1 MRFLVPYQVRAL
13 REGLSALATGVG
25 ALAGVSPLMPDE
37 MGALAEGFAAV
48 RTRVGLGPGVGP
60 QVLGDGRAVV
70 ESPPALVTHEGSLPS
85 VNPLVLPEGGALH
98 ERLPAVPTHI
108 GLLSRVDLL
117 VHREV
122 PGIPERLP
130 AFAAPAHLAPFVN
143 SREGDLRGVPGAGPP
158 APVAAALHSLPGA
171 AALWRKLYA
180 CAACPPFKPGVAL
193 AQALSR
199 NSFLKGGAA
208 AVRACARLGLGAVP
222 GRLRGEGIF
231 RSECHRFQRCVPDSR
246 GPGLQSLSGGGGPGV
261 IRRGPLLLLQGAGG
275 PLLRRSRL
283 WR

>member
-1 MRFLVPYQVRAL
+1 MTRDFLFISESQPGFLRWPTAKVRPAQVARGLGGRLLLLASHPAVSLLVPYQVRAL
-13 REGLSALATGVG
+13 REGLSALATSVG

-48 RTRVGLGPGVGP
+48 RARVGLGPGVGP

-70 ESPPALVTHEGSLPS
+70 ESPPALVTGEGPLPG

-98 ERLPAVPTHI
+98 ERLPAVPAHI

-143 SREGDLRGVPGAGPP
+143 SREGDLRGVPGTGPP
-158 APVAAALHSLPGA
+158 APIAAALHSLLSA
-171 AALWRKLYA
+171 AVLRRKLYA
-180 CAACPPFKPGVAL
+180 CAACPLFKPCVAL

-199 NSFLKGGAA
+199 NSPLKGNAA
-208 AVRACARLGLGAVP
+208 AVGACACLGLGAVP
-222 GRLRGEGIF
+222 GRLRG
-231 RSECHRFQRCVPDSR
+231 
-246 GPGLQSLSGGGGPGV
+246 
-261 IRRGPLLLLQGAGG
+261 
-275 PLLRRSRL
+275 
-283 WR
+283 